1 MAHEFTDEDR
11 GRPVRTDDG
20 ERIAT
25 ISDVEDGQASVESE
39 EGITDAIREKLGW
52 DNDSANELSDEAIDR
67 VDDDGVWI
75 RQI

>member
-11 GRPVRTDDG
+11 GRPVRNDDG

-25 ISDVEDGQASVESE
+25 VSDVEDGRANVESE

-52 DNDSANELSDEAIDR
+52 D
-67 VDDDGVWI
+67 DDGVWI